1 MNDTDRRLRVLH
13 HIRWQG
19 LRSTWQ
25 PVQELARARVPW
37 LGVGFGLIGGFFM
50 GRRARTGA
58 RGSWQKSGNSS
69 NSSTPGDNPS
79 TSQTAASSAQRPWRV
94 MGLFL
99 TLQRWSQFIMPLVRQ
114 YAADQAK
121 AAPPATDP
129 NKKPPT
135 QDA

>member
-25 PVQELARARVPW
+25 PVQKSARAQAPW
-37 LGVGFGLIGGFFM
+37 IGVGFGLIGGFLV

-58 RGSWQKSGNSS
+58 RASTQNSGHSS
-69 NSSTPGDNPS
+69 AGVGDNPS
-79 TSQTAASSAQRPWRV
+79 TSPASANSPRRPWWAL
-94 MGLFL
+94 GLFL

-114 YAADQAK
+114 YAADQSK

-129 NKKPPT
+129 NIKPPI
-135 QDA
+135 QDAR